1 MLFVVYLCLYG
12 LVGLYLVSRGAA
24 LFGLAL
30 PVMRRE
36 ILGFRAPKTGFLRRG
51 RQFRYFFLRTD
62 NWTAA
67 HPWGSGSFRRNV
79 VVQRVSVTAPF
90 QKKKDCKRTARY
102 SGGVITIKH
111 PPSEGSFPC

>member
-24 LFGLAL
+24 LFGLPL

-51 RQFRYFFLRTD
+51 RQSRYFLTTGLH
-62 NWTAA
+62 N
-67 HPWGSGSFRRNV
+67 N
-79 VVQRVSVTAPF
+79 
-90 QKKKDCKRTARY
+90 
-102 SGGVITIKH
+102 
-111 PPSEGSFPC
+111 